1 MMERD
6 SSRRVLEGLEKQ
18 RFPQLALS
26 AYLPTASGGGH
37 SYYRAL
43 LEDLARPMLPGLEPE
58 AGKALERELALVQ
71 AALEKH
77 RFDSPALAVFSCG
90 PSHFLRLWRLS
101 DPLRGRLTLAEGLD
115 LAPVRR
121 QLLER
126 PPALAAVVD
135 KQEGRLFTLILHEL
149 REVVQLEGWHINHH
163 KQGGWSAASWQRR
176 EDEHARSNL
185 GQVAEALV
193 GLVRRDGYRR
203 LILAG
208 PPEARAQLAAQLP
221 PYARRLLVAQGT
233 VPVRA
238 AWNDLVHRLLVLDER
253 SRVEAATC

>member
-6 SSRRVLEGLEKQ
+6 CSRRALEALEKQ
-18 RFPQLALS
+18 RFPELALS
-26 AYLPTASGGGH
+26 AYLPTEPGGGH

-43 LEDLARPMLPGLEPE
+43 LEDLARPMLPGLEPGE
-58 AGKALERELALVQ
+58 GRALDRELALVQ

-90 PSHFLRLWRLS
+90 PRHFLRLWRLS
-101 DPLRGRLTLAEGLD
+101 EPLPGRLTLAEGLD
-115 LAPVRR
+115 LVPVRR

-149 REVVQLEGWHINHH
+149 TEVVQLEGRHINHH
-163 KQGGWSAASWQRR
+163 KQGGWSATSWQRR

-185 GQVAEALV
+185 GRVAATLV
-193 GLVRRDGYRR
+193 SLIRRGGYRR

-208 PPEARAQLAAQLP
+208 PPEARARLAAQLP
-221 PYARRLLVAQGT
+221 PHARRLLVAQGT

-238 AWNDLVHRLLVLDER
+238 DWNDLVHRPQTLDER
-253 SRVEAATC
+253 SRLQAAAS